1 MPPAKR
7 FRAFL
12 IVFTALCLAALI
24 LVLLD
29 EFAGYA
35 WVTRI
40 VNIGQKFGRLSF
52 TAVAITFILVEGV
65 PLMLASWLRKEE
77 IKQAREEGRTEGRTE
92 GHAEGRAEGRTEGH
106 AEGRTEGHAEGRAEG
121 RTEGHAEGRAAE
133 RELVLEAERQRR
145 EGETLEQALAR
156 MESER
161 QNRR

>member
-12 IVFTALCLAALI
+12 IVFTALCLAALL

-65 PLMLASWLRKEE
+65 PLMLASWFRKEE
-77 IKQAREEGRTEGRTE
+77 IKQARE
-92 GHAEGRAEGRTEGH
+92 
-106 AEGRTEGHAEGRAEG
+106 EGRAEG

-133 RELVLEAERQRR
+133 RELLLEAERQRR

-156 MESER
+156 LESER

>member
-7 FRAFL
+7 FRSFL
-12 IVFTALCLAALI
+12 IVFTALCLAALLLI
-24 LVLLD
+24 LLD
-29 EFAGYA
+29 EFAGYT

-65 PLMLASWLRKEE
+65 PLMLASWFRKEE
-77 IKQAREEGRTEGRTE
+77 IKQAREEGR
-92 GHAEGRAEGRTEGH
+92 AEGRT
-106 AEGRTEGHAEGRAEG
+106 EG

-156 MESER
+156 LESER

>member
-12 IVFTALCLAALI
+12 IVFTVLCLAALI

-29 EFAGYA
+29 EFAGHA

-65 PLMLASWLRKEE
+65 PLMLASWFRKEE
-77 IKQAREEGRTEGRTE
+77 IKQARE
-92 GHAEGRAEGRTEGH
+92 EGRAEGRTEGH
-106 AEGRTEGHAEGRAEG
+106 AEGRTEGHAEGRN
-121 RTEGHAEGRAAE
+121 
-133 RELVLEAERQRR
+133 LVLEAERQRR

-156 MESER
+156 LESER

>member
-12 IVFTALCLAALI
+12 IVFTVLCLAALI

-29 EFAGYA
+29 EFAGHA

-65 PLMLASWLRKEE
+65 PLMLASWFRKEE
-77 IKQAREEGRTEGRTE
+77 IKQARE
-92 GHAEGRAEGRTEGH
+92 EGRAEGRTEGH
-106 AEGRTEGHAEGRAEG
+106 AEGRTEGHAEG
-121 RTEGHAEGRAAE
+121 HAEGRN
-133 RELVLEAERQRR
+133 LVLEAERQRR

-156 MESER
+156 LESER

>member
-12 IVFTALCLAALI
+12 IVFTVLCLAALLLI
-24 LVLLD
+24 LLD
-29 EFAGYA
+29 EFAGYT

-65 PLMLASWLRKEE
+65 PLMLASWFRKEE
-77 IKQAREEGRTEGRTE
+77 IKQAREEGRTEGHAE
-92 GHAEGRAEGRTEGH
+92 GHAEGRN
-106 AEGRTEGHAEGRAEG
+106 
-121 RTEGHAEGRAAE
+121 
-133 RELVLEAERQRR
+133 LVLEAERQRR

-156 MESER
+156 LESER

>member
-12 IVFTALCLAALI
+12 IVFTALCLAALLLI
-24 LVLLD
+24 LLD

-65 PLMLASWLRKEE
+65 PLMLASWFRKEE
-77 IKQAREEGRTEGRTE
+77 IKQAREEG
-92 GHAEGRAEGRTEGH
+92 HAEG
-106 AEGRTEGHAEGRAEG
+106 
-121 RTEGHAEGRAAE
+121 

-156 MESER
+156 LESER

>member
-12 IVFTALCLAALI
+12 IVFTVLCLAALLLI
-24 LVLLD
+24 LLD

-65 PLMLASWLRKEE
+65 PLMLASWFRKEE
-77 IKQAREEGRTEGRTE
+77 IKQAREEGRTEGY
-92 GHAEGRAEGRTEGH
+92 
-106 AEGRTEGHAEGRAEG
+106 
-121 RTEGHAEGRAAE
+121 AEGRAAE
-133 RELVLEAERQRR
+133 REILLEAERQRR

-156 MESER
+156 LESEK

>member
-12 IVFTALCLAALI
+12 IVFTALCLAALLLI
-24 LVLLD
+24 LLD

-65 PLMLASWLRKEE
+65 PLMLASWFRQEE
-77 IKQAREEGRTEGRTE
+77 IKQARE
-92 GHAEGRAEGRTEGH
+92 
-106 AEGRTEGHAEGRAEG
+106 EGRAEG

-133 RELVLEAERQRR
+133 RELLLEAERQRR

-156 MESER
+156 LESER

>member
-12 IVFTALCLAALI
+12 IVFTALCLAALLLI
-24 LVLLD
+24 LLD

-65 PLMLASWLRKEE
+65 PLMLASWFRKEE
-77 IKQAREEGRTEGRTE
+77 IKQAREEGRVEGRTE
-92 GHAEGRAEGRTEGH
+92 GRA
-106 AEGRTEGHAEGRAEG
+106 
-121 RTEGHAEGRAAE
+121 EGHAEGRAAE

-156 MESER
+156 LESER

>member
-12 IVFTALCLAALI
+12 IVFTALCLAALL

-77 IKQAREEGRTEGRTE
+77 IKQAREEGR
-92 GHAEGRAEGRTEGH
+92 AEGY
-106 AEGRTEGHAEGRAEG
+106 
-121 RTEGHAEGRAAE
+121 AEGRAAE
-133 RELVLEAERQRR
+133 REILLEAERQRQ

>member
-12 IVFTALCLAALI
+12 IVFTALCLTALL

-65 PLMLASWLRKEE
+65 PLMLASWFRKEE
-77 IKQAREEGRTEGRTE
+77 IKQAREEGRVEGRTE
-92 GHAEGRAEGRTEGH
+92 GRAEGRAEGRTEGH
-106 AEGRTEGHAEGRAEG
+106 AEGHAEG
-121 RTEGHAEGRAAE
+121 RTEGHAEGHAE
-133 RELVLEAERQRR
+133 GRNLVLEAERQRR

-156 MESER
+156 LESER

>member
-12 IVFTALCLAALI
+12 IVFTVLCLAALI

-29 EFAGYA
+29 EFAGHA

-65 PLMLASWLRKEE
+65 PLMLASWFRKEE
-77 IKQAREEGRTEGRTE
+77 IKQAREEGRAEGRTEGRTE
-92 GHAEGRAEGRTEGH
+92 GHAEGRTEGH
-106 AEGRTEGHAEGRAEG
+106 AEGRTEGHAEG
-121 RTEGHAEGRAAE
+121 HAEGRN
-133 RELVLEAERQRR
+133 LVLEAERQRR

-156 MESER
+156 LESER